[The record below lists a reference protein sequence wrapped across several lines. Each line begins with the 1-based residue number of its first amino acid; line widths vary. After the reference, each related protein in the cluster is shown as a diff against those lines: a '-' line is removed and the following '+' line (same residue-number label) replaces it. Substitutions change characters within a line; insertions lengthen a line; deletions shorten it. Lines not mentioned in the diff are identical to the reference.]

1 MMISFLYLPLAIGYG
16 QVVVVFLFF
25 LIPLL
30 LLIRAII
37 RWLNRH

>member
-1 MMISFLYLPLAIGYG
+1 MMISLLYSPLAVGYG
-16 QVVVVFLFF
+16 QVVVVVVVVV
-25 LIPLL
+25 PLL

>member
-1 MMISFLYLPLAIGYG
+1 MMISLLYSFLVIGCG
-16 QVVVVFLFF
+16 QVVVVVVVVV
-25 LIPLL
+25 PLL

>member
-1 MMISFLYLPLAIGYG
+1 MMINLLCSLLAIGCG
-16 QVVVVFLFF
+16 QVVVVVVVV
-25 LIPLL
+25 PLL

>member
-1 MMISFLYLPLAIGYG
+1 MTLLTIGYG
-16 QVVVVFLFF
+16 QVVAIAIFL
-25 LIPLL
+25 LIVIPLL

>member
-1 MMISFLYLPLAIGYG
+1 MMISLLYSFLAIGCG
-16 QVVVVFLFF
+16 QVVVVVVVV
-25 LIPLL
+25 IPLL

>member
-1 MMISFLYLPLAIGYG
+1 MTLSTIGYG
-16 QVVVVFLFF
+16 QVVVIAIFLF
-25 LIPLL
+25 IVVPLL

>member
-1 MMISFLYLPLAIGYG
+1 MMINLLCSLLAIGCG
-16 QVVVVFLFF
+16 QVVVVVVVVV
-25 LIPLL
+25 PLL